1 MERLHVASKYEI
13 EYGHTTCSPNWQGS
27 MYNAFAILGAEP
39 SADDSSDPMY
49 ADYFDCPIESYD
61 DAIKEL
67 KNEIANPKEMSISLK
82 QELDALNMTAEEL
95 LSYMER
101 FRKEADTHD
110 GYLHFFS
117 F

>member
-1 MERLHVASKYEI
+1 MESLHVASKYEI
-13 EYGHTTCSPNWQGS
+13 EYGKTTCSPHWQGS
-27 MYNAFAILGAEP
+27 LYNAFDILGADP
-39 SADDSSDPMY
+39 KATDGSDDTYPNDFECPVES
-49 ADYFDCPIESYD
+49 FDEAIE
-61 DAIKEL
+61 EL
-67 KNEIANPKEMSISLK
+67 KEEIADPEGMSINLEC
-82 QELDALNMTAEEL
+82 ELDALNMTAEEL